1 MLDDYVI
8 MEKCLENFIE
18 LNIALIKYKKD
29 IIVSEIEKV
38 SNSKVLTYNDKYLNE
53 NKSLNHS
60 NKELPANIDDNLKN
74 LIIESAKKIYLD
86 LQMSLIVRI
95 DFLYDINENQL
106 YFNEI
111 NNIPGSL
118 AFYLFIQIGI
128 PLNTLIDMCLDEGLK
143 EIYQQSN
150 KIHSYSENILND
162 NLFDNVKFS
171 K

>member
-1 MLDDYVI
+1 MIREYQVMFMLDDYVI

-95 DFLYDINENQL
+95 DFLYDRNENQV
-106 YFNEI
+106 
-111 NNIPGSL
+111 
-118 AFYLFIQIGI
+118 
-128 PLNTLIDMCLDEGLK
+128 T
-143 EIYQQSN
+143 
-150 KIHSYSENILND
+150 
-162 NLFDNVKFS
+162 
-171 K
+171 